1 MYDATKTKITTEM
14 VPRNCEP
21 KPTSVFVNGTAN
33 VPHTPAT
40 KCAGIA
46 PTTSVSYTHLTLP
59 TNREV

>member
-1 MYDATKTKITTEM
+1 MYDTTKTKTTTEI
-14 VPRNCEP
+14 VPKNCEP

-46 PTTSVSYTHLTLP
+46 PTTVSYTHLTLP
-59 TNREV
+59 TICSV